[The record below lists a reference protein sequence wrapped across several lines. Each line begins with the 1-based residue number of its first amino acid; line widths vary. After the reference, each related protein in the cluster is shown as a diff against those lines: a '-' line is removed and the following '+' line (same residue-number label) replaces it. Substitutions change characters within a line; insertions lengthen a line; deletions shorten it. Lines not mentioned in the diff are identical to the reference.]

1 MLVGLTDTK
10 GRVHYINAVYVKSV
24 QAKGSDSQVE
34 ISGRST
40 KLRVRMPAE
49 EVVELLNASM
59 PSGIEA
65 MLAAEDQIQ
74 ADQAAAAAAAAAA
87 G

>member
-10 GRVHYINAVYVKSV
+10 GRVQYINAVFVKAV
-24 QAKGSDSQVE
+24 HPKGGDCVLE

-40 KLRVRMPAE
+40 KLRVRMTAE
-49 EVVELLNASM
+49 QAVETLNAAM
-59 PSGIEA
+59 PSGIEGLIA
-65 MLAAEDQIQ
+65 IEDQLQ
-74 ADQAAAAAAAAAA
+74 ADQAAVAAAAAA

>member
-10 GRVHYINAVYVKSV
+10 GRVQYINAVYVKSV
-24 QAKGSDSQVE
+24 QPKGRDCVLE

-49 EVVELLNASM
+49 EAVELIN
-59 PSGIEA
+59 EA
-65 MLAAEDQIQ
+65 MPNGLEGLLAAEEQLH
-74 ADQAAAAAAAAAA
+74 ADKAAASAAVAAS

>member
-1 MLVGLTDTK
+1 MPDTK
-10 GRVHYINAVYVKSV
+10 GRMHYINAVYVKSV
-24 QAKGSDSQVE
+24 QPKGNDSAVE

-49 EVVELLNASM
+49 DIVELLNAAM
-59 PSGIEA
+59 PSNIEA
-65 MLAAEDQIQ
+65 MLAVEDQIQ
-74 ADQAAAAAAAAAA
+74 ADQAAAAAAAAA